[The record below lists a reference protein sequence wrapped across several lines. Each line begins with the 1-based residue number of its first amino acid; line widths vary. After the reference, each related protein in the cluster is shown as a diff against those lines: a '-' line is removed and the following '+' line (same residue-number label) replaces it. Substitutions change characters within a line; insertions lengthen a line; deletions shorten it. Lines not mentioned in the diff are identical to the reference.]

1 MVFLFKDKSFVS
13 VFFLILLCLGVHAHL
28 LISPQKIL
36 VVEDSGIIS
45 FIVANYLK
53 ILPQTFLTLVYMA
66 VVLLQ
71 AIRLNILLNE
81 FKMFTETGFTTAMA
95 YILLTGFFPLW
106 ASITP
111 ALVANTFVIWIF
123 IQLSKL
129 YNNPS
134 PKSLI
139 FNTGL
144 VIGAAILCYHP
155 TAVLV
160 AVVLFALAIVRPFII
175 SEWFVL
181 LLGASMPFY
190 IISSLL
196 FLNDKLQQLNTF
208 LPHIKFSVPTPTTDI
223 WFWINLSVTGA
234 LLIAGFFT
242 LTNNSGRMVIQI
254 RKNWSIMMV
263 MALMLVP
270 VPFMFL
276 NAGLEAAVLSIVP
289 LAALISNIF
298 VYPKKMLFPNLFFVL
313 AIIIIIHNNWVLIK
327 N

>member
-13 VFFLILLCLGVHAHL
+13 VFFLILLCFGVHAHL

-36 VVEDSGIIS
+36 AVEDSGIIS
-45 FIVANYLK
+45 FIVVNYLK
-53 ILPQTFLTLVYMA
+53 ILPQTLLTLVYIAM
-66 VVLLQ
+66 VLLQ
-71 AIRLNILLNE
+71 AIRLNMLLKE

-95 YILLTGFFPLW
+95 YILLTGFFSQW

-123 IQLSKL
+123 IHLSRL
-129 YNNPS
+129 YNNSS
-134 PKSLI
+134 PKSLL

-155 TAVLV
+155 TAMLV
-160 AVVLFALAIVRPFII
+160 VVVLFALAIVRPFII

-181 LLGASMPFY
+181 LLGSAMPFY

-196 FLNDKLQQLNTF
+196 FLNDKIQQLHTF
-208 LPHIKFSVPTPTTDI
+208 LPHIKFYIPTLTTDV
-223 WFWINLSVTGA
+223 WFWVSLSVTGV
-234 LLIAGFFT
+234 LLVAGFVT
-242 LTNNSGRMVIQI
+242 LTNNNNRMVIQI

-270 VPFMFL
+270 VPFIFQ
-276 NAGLEAAVLSIVP
+276 NAGLEAAVLSVVP

-298 VYPKKMLFPNLFFVL
+298 IYPKKMLIPNLFFLL
-313 AIIIIIHNNWVLIK
+313 ALAVIIHNNWILIK